1 MVHIFVKKLWR
12 KFQNC
17 VKEGGISQKNDKFGV
32 KYRIA
37 RIKKN
42 NIKYFLGMKAEK
54 NKEITVRERLNYEK
68 EKKENVILDSEDSL
82 QQRERIPNIE

>member
-1 MVHIFVKKLWR
+1 MQYVGHIFVKKLWR

-54 NKEITVRERLNYEK
+54 NTEKNTEIK
-68 EKKENVILDSEDSL
+68 G
-82 QQRERIPNIE
+82 